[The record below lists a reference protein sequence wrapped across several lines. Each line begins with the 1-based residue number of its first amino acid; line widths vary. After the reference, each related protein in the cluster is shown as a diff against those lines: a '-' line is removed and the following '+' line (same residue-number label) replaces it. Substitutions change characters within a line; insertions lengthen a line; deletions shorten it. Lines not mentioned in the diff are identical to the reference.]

1 MEQAPQLM
9 VLFGSLISLLLSVV
23 AYFIKQ
29 LHTDFKRMEKDLVEV
44 KTMALLIK
52 TEFKSSSDLLN
63 QKVDYLEHR
72 VQKLEMLCIHEH
84 QSETIKKVKA
94 PTPKFFKVLRTIG
107 LALATVGG
115 TIIAS
120 PIALPAGLVAAAG
133 YLVLGGGVLSAV
145 SQTAVQDDD
154 EPRVPQEDRVQ

>member
-72 VQKLEMLCIHEH
+72 VQKLEISIFKNHEH
-84 QSETIKKVKA
+84 EK
-94 PTPKFFKVLRTIG
+94 
-107 LALATVGG
+107 
-115 TIIAS
+115 
-120 PIALPAGLVAAAG
+120 
-133 YLVLGGGVLSAV
+133 
-145 SQTAVQDDD
+145 
-154 EPRVPQEDRVQ
+154 

>member
-9 VLFGSLISLLLSVV
+9 VLFGSLIILLLSVV

-84 QSETIKKVKA
+84 QSETIKKNK
-94 PTPKFFKVLRTIG
+94 
-107 LALATVGG
+107 
-115 TIIAS
+115 
-120 PIALPAGLVAAAG
+120 
-133 YLVLGGGVLSAV
+133 
-145 SQTAVQDDD
+145 
-154 EPRVPQEDRVQ
+154 

>member
-84 QSETIKKVKA
+84 QKENN
-94 PTPKFFKVLRTIG
+94 
-107 LALATVGG
+107 
-115 TIIAS
+115 
-120 PIALPAGLVAAAG
+120 
-133 YLVLGGGVLSAV
+133 
-145 SQTAVQDDD
+145 
-154 EPRVPQEDRVQ
+154 

>member
-23 AYFIKQ
+23 AYFVKQ

-84 QSETIKKVKA
+84 QSETIKKNK
-94 PTPKFFKVLRTIG
+94 
-107 LALATVGG
+107 
-115 TIIAS
+115 
-120 PIALPAGLVAAAG
+120 
-133 YLVLGGGVLSAV
+133 
-145 SQTAVQDDD
+145 
-154 EPRVPQEDRVQ
+154 

>member
-72 VQKLEMLCIHEH
+72 IQKLELSIFKNHEH
-84 QSETIKKVKA
+84 EK
-94 PTPKFFKVLRTIG
+94 
-107 LALATVGG
+107 
-115 TIIAS
+115 
-120 PIALPAGLVAAAG
+120 
-133 YLVLGGGVLSAV
+133 
-145 SQTAVQDDD
+145 
-154 EPRVPQEDRVQ
+154 

>member
-23 AYFIKQ
+23 AYSIKQ

-84 QSETIKKVKA
+84 QSETIKKNK
-94 PTPKFFKVLRTIG
+94 
-107 LALATVGG
+107 
-115 TIIAS
+115 
-120 PIALPAGLVAAAG
+120 
-133 YLVLGGGVLSAV
+133 
-145 SQTAVQDDD
+145 
-154 EPRVPQEDRVQ
+154 

>member
-84 QSETIKKVKA
+84 QNETIKKNK
-94 PTPKFFKVLRTIG
+94 
-107 LALATVGG
+107 
-115 TIIAS
+115 
-120 PIALPAGLVAAAG
+120 
-133 YLVLGGGVLSAV
+133 
-145 SQTAVQDDD
+145 
-154 EPRVPQEDRVQ
+154 

>member
-72 VQKLEMLCIHEH
+72 VQKLELSIFKNHEH
-84 QSETIKKVKA
+84 EKK
-94 PTPKFFKVLRTIG
+94 
-107 LALATVGG
+107 
-115 TIIAS
+115 
-120 PIALPAGLVAAAG
+120 
-133 YLVLGGGVLSAV
+133 
-145 SQTAVQDDD
+145 
-154 EPRVPQEDRVQ
+154 

>member
-52 TEFKSSSDLLN
+52 TEFKSSSDL
-63 QKVDYLEHR
+63 R
-72 VQKLEMLCIHEH
+72 
-84 QSETIKKVKA
+84 TKK
-94 PTPKFFKVLRTIG
+94 
-107 LALATVGG
+107 
-115 TIIAS
+115 
-120 PIALPAGLVAAAG
+120 
-133 YLVLGGGVLSAV
+133 
-145 SQTAVQDDD
+145 
-154 EPRVPQEDRVQ
+154 

>member
-9 VLFGSLISLLLSVV
+9 VLFGSLIILLLLFLS
-23 AYFIKQ
+23 YFIKQ

-72 VQKLEMLCIHEH
+72 VQKLELSIFKNHEH
-84 QSETIKKVKA
+84 EK
-94 PTPKFFKVLRTIG
+94 
-107 LALATVGG
+107 
-115 TIIAS
+115 
-120 PIALPAGLVAAAG
+120 
-133 YLVLGGGVLSAV
+133 
-145 SQTAVQDDD
+145 
-154 EPRVPQEDRVQ
+154 

>member
-23 AYFIKQ
+23 
-29 LHTDFKRMEKDLVEV
+29 DFKRMEKDLVEV

-72 VQKLEMLCIHEH
+72 VQKLELSIFKNHEH
-84 QSETIKKVKA
+84 EK
-94 PTPKFFKVLRTIG
+94 
-107 LALATVGG
+107 
-115 TIIAS
+115 
-120 PIALPAGLVAAAG
+120 
-133 YLVLGGGVLSAV
+133 
-145 SQTAVQDDD
+145 
-154 EPRVPQEDRVQ
+154 

>member
-72 VQKLEMLCIHEH
+72 VQKLEMLCNHEH
-84 QSETIKKVKA
+84 QSETIKKNK
-94 PTPKFFKVLRTIG
+94 
-107 LALATVGG
+107 
-115 TIIAS
+115 
-120 PIALPAGLVAAAG
+120 
-133 YLVLGGGVLSAV
+133 
-145 SQTAVQDDD
+145 
-154 EPRVPQEDRVQ
+154 

>member
-23 AYFIKQ
+23 DYFIKQ

-72 VQKLEMLCIHEH
+72 VQKLELSIFKNHEH
-84 QSETIKKVKA
+84 EK
-94 PTPKFFKVLRTIG
+94 
-107 LALATVGG
+107 
-115 TIIAS
+115 
-120 PIALPAGLVAAAG
+120 
-133 YLVLGGGVLSAV
+133 
-145 SQTAVQDDD
+145 
-154 EPRVPQEDRVQ
+154 

>member
-29 LHTDFKRMEKDLVEV
+29 LHTDFKRMEKDLFEV

-63 QKVDYLEHR
+63 QKVDYLEYR
-72 VQKLEMLCIHEH
+72 VQKLELIIFKKHEN
-84 QSETIKKVKA
+84 EK
-94 PTPKFFKVLRTIG
+94 
-107 LALATVGG
+107 
-115 TIIAS
+115 
-120 PIALPAGLVAAAG
+120 
-133 YLVLGGGVLSAV
+133 
-145 SQTAVQDDD
+145 
-154 EPRVPQEDRVQ
+154 

>member
-23 AYFIKQ
+23 AYFVKQ

-84 QSETIKKVKA
+84 QIETIKKNK
-94 PTPKFFKVLRTIG
+94 
-107 LALATVGG
+107 
-115 TIIAS
+115 
-120 PIALPAGLVAAAG
+120 
-133 YLVLGGGVLSAV
+133 
-145 SQTAVQDDD
+145 
-154 EPRVPQEDRVQ
+154 

>member
-52 TEFKSSSDLLN
+52 TKFKSSSDLLN

-72 VQKLEMLCIHEH
+72 VQKLELSIFKNHEH
-84 QSETIKKVKA
+84 EK
-94 PTPKFFKVLRTIG
+94 
-107 LALATVGG
+107 
-115 TIIAS
+115 
-120 PIALPAGLVAAAG
+120 
-133 YLVLGGGVLSAV
+133 
-145 SQTAVQDDD
+145 
-154 EPRVPQEDRVQ
+154 

>member
-63 QKVDYLEHR
+63 QKVDYLELR
-72 VQKLEMLCIHEH
+72 VQKLELNIFKNHEH
-84 QSETIKKVKA
+84 EK
-94 PTPKFFKVLRTIG
+94 
-107 LALATVGG
+107 
-115 TIIAS
+115 
-120 PIALPAGLVAAAG
+120 
-133 YLVLGGGVLSAV
+133 
-145 SQTAVQDDD
+145 
-154 EPRVPQEDRVQ
+154 

>member
-84 QSETIKKVKA
+84 QIETIKKNK
-94 PTPKFFKVLRTIG
+94 
-107 LALATVGG
+107 
-115 TIIAS
+115 
-120 PIALPAGLVAAAG
+120 
-133 YLVLGGGVLSAV
+133 
-145 SQTAVQDDD
+145 
-154 EPRVPQEDRVQ
+154 

>member
-23 AYFIKQ
+23 ADFIKQ

-72 VQKLEMLCIHEH
+72 VQKLELSIFKNHEH
-84 QSETIKKVKA
+84 EK
-94 PTPKFFKVLRTIG
+94 
-107 LALATVGG
+107 
-115 TIIAS
+115 
-120 PIALPAGLVAAAG
+120 
-133 YLVLGGGVLSAV
+133 
-145 SQTAVQDDD
+145 
-154 EPRVPQEDRVQ
+154 

>member
-23 AYFIKQ
+23 AYFVKQ

-72 VQKLEMLCIHEH
+72 VQKLELSIFKNHEH
-84 QSETIKKVKA
+84 EK
-94 PTPKFFKVLRTIG
+94 
-107 LALATVGG
+107 
-115 TIIAS
+115 
-120 PIALPAGLVAAAG
+120 
-133 YLVLGGGVLSAV
+133 
-145 SQTAVQDDD
+145 
-154 EPRVPQEDRVQ
+154 

>member
-1 MEQAPQLM
+1 MLTIYTPQLM

-72 VQKLEMLCIHEH
+72 VQKLELSIFKNHEH
-84 QSETIKKVKA
+84 EK
-94 PTPKFFKVLRTIG
+94 
-107 LALATVGG
+107 
-115 TIIAS
+115 
-120 PIALPAGLVAAAG
+120 
-133 YLVLGGGVLSAV
+133 
-145 SQTAVQDDD
+145 
-154 EPRVPQEDRVQ
+154 

>member
-44 KTMALLIK
+44 KTMALIIK

-72 VQKLEMLCIHEH
+72 VQKLELSIFKNHEH
-84 QSETIKKVKA
+84 EK
-94 PTPKFFKVLRTIG
+94 
-107 LALATVGG
+107 
-115 TIIAS
+115 
-120 PIALPAGLVAAAG
+120 
-133 YLVLGGGVLSAV
+133 
-145 SQTAVQDDD
+145 
-154 EPRVPQEDRVQ
+154 

>member
-72 VQKLEMLCIHEH
+72 VQKLELNIFKNHEH
-84 QSETIKKVKA
+84 EK
-94 PTPKFFKVLRTIG
+94 
-107 LALATVGG
+107 
-115 TIIAS
+115 
-120 PIALPAGLVAAAG
+120 
-133 YLVLGGGVLSAV
+133 
-145 SQTAVQDDD
+145 
-154 EPRVPQEDRVQ
+154 

>member
-1 MEQAPQLM
+1 MEQTPQLM

-72 VQKLEMLCIHEH
+72 VQKLELSIFKNHEH
-84 QSETIKKVKA
+84 EK
-94 PTPKFFKVLRTIG
+94 
-107 LALATVGG
+107 
-115 TIIAS
+115 
-120 PIALPAGLVAAAG
+120 
-133 YLVLGGGVLSAV
+133 
-145 SQTAVQDDD
+145 
-154 EPRVPQEDRVQ
+154 